1 VGARP
6 GAAGLGTDLEETER
20 GEPPGL
26 GVVVALRGSPEDRAL
41 AHHPD
46 DVVRPGTAAPD
57 ERKDHDITHSRGD
70 AALPDRSARP
80 GLRRLTTE
88 TKATFRSTEF

>member
-1 VGARP
+1 
-6 GAAGLGTDLEETER
+6 
-20 GEPPGL
+20 
-26 GVVVALRGSPEDRAL
+26 
-41 AHHPD
+41 
-46 DVVRPGTAAPD
+46 VRPGTAAPD